1 MNRETNRIQ
10 EIVKY
15 KKSNSSPNNLN
26 MENIIKLPDVLQNII
41 KEFIPYSVRTDLII
55 SKNPVSKLINS
66 IPSFFLKKFL
76 EIYVPI
82 ELLLQNT
89 NTLMEDKYINKY
101 ILLMYLKTQLISDE
115 NTYKLIRILSIC
127 DAVINI

>member
-1 MNRETNRIQ
+1 
-10 EIVKY
+10 
-15 KKSNSSPNNLN
+15 

-41 KEFIPYSVRTDLII
+41 KEFIPYSVRTELII

-101 ILLMYLKTQLISDE
+101 ILLMYLKTRLISDE